1 MNTYTAGTITVAKNA
16 LKVYGQNTAWL
27 VNDIK
32 KGDLIVINSSV
43 YEIEEVN
50 TSTELTLA
58 NAYTGNNVSTA
69 AYVIVRV
76 AEQVLAADIASLLYQ
91 HVTNYETLIETLGDE
106 IEVLSKARLYIDTD
120 GDVAQSDE

>member
-1 MNTYTAGTITVAKNA
+1 MNTYTAGTITVAKNT